1 MGSAALE
8 RGKMMDGA
16 EKRKYKRAYVKLTVE
31 CRGKNF
37 WQMVEAQDI
46 SAGGMFVATE
56 KVEPPQTKLEV
67 MFELG
72 KEDKKK
78 TIRAEAVV
86 AWNRP
91 QAAKDEKGEIRLA
104 GMGIMFTKVT
114 PLASKNIIEDI
125 VKTPRDKSRGFFSV

>member
-1 MGSAALE
+1 
-8 RGKMMDGA
+8 MDGS
-16 EKRKYKRAYVKLTVE
+16 EKRKYKRAYIKLTVE

-56 KVEPPQTKLEV
+56 KLEPPQTKLEV

-72 KEDKKK
+72 KDDKKK
-78 TIRAEAVV
+78 IIRAEGIV

-91 QAAKDEKGEIRLA
+91 QSAKGEKGEIQPA

-114 PLASKNIIEDI
+114 PLASKNIIEDMI
-125 VKTPRDKSRGFFSV
+125 KRG

>member
-1 MGSAALE
+1 MAEG
-8 RGKMMDGA
+8 M
-16 EKRKYKRAYVKLTVE
+16 EKRKHKRAYIKLSVE

-46 SAGGMFVATE
+46 SAGGLFLATE
-56 KVEPPQTKLEV
+56 KVEPAQTKLEI

-72 KEDKKK
+72 KDDKKK
-78 TIRAEAVV
+78 TIRAEGVV

-91 QAAKDEKGEIRLA
+91 QAVKDVKGEMQPA

-125 VKTPRDKSRGFFSV
+125 VKNG